1 MTRPLHIPQLSR
13 ASRVARARPKGDS
26 QPAGRTGDPQ
36 RAGRLAVRRAL
47 LALLLVPA
55 LALSA
60 CSDNSHT
67 RVTTGTYAGESGQ
80 NAPYLNVGPLIYEV
94 QLSRELN
101 PYDVEDS
108 SYLDGLTPAQRKL
121 APGEEWFG
129 VFLQVYN
136 ETSTTHLAASNISIS
151 DTQENVYT
159 PIVPAATNEFAYR
172 GGLLAPRGRIPA
184 LNTVAANGSTQGSLL
199 LFKIKIVS
207 LDNRPLEI
215 KIIDPTDPSQ
225 TASAEL
231 DV

>member
-1 MTRPLHIPQLSR
+1 MNHRRMNRPTRNP
-13 ASRVARARPKGDS
+13 RVW
-26 QPAGRTGDPQ
+26 
-36 RAGRLAVRRAL
+36 L
-47 LALLLVPA
+47 LAMLLVPV

-101 PYDVEDS
+101 PYDTEDAA
-108 SYLDGLTPAQRKL
+108 YLKGLTPAQRL
-121 APGEEWFG
+121 LRPGEEWFA
-129 VFLQVYN
+129 VFMQVYN
-136 ETSTTHLAASNISIS
+136 QTSAPHLVSTNLTIS

-159 PIVPAATNEFAYR
+159 PIVPDYTNEFAYR
-172 GGLLAPRGRIPA
+172 GGLLGANSRLPA
-184 LNTVAANGSTQGSLL
+184 LNTVAANGPTQGALL
-199 LFKIKIVS
+199 LYKIKIVS
-207 LDNRPLEI
+207 LDNRPLEL
-215 KIIDPTDPSQ
+215 KIVDPLNPSQ

>member
-1 MTRPLHIPQLSR
+1 MIHPPRI
-13 ASRVARARPKGDS
+13 ARALGKPS
-26 QPAGRTGDPQ
+26 
-36 RAGRLAVRRAL
+36 L
-47 LALLLVPA
+47 LALMAVSA

-101 PYDVEDS
+101 PYDTEDA
-108 SYLDGLTPAQRKL
+108 SYLTGLTPAQRKL

-136 ETSTTHLAASNISIS
+136 ESSAPHPAATRLTVT
-151 DTQENVYT
+151 DTQENVYSPT
-159 PIVPAATNEFAYR
+159 VPALTNEFAYR
-172 GGLLAPRGRIPA
+172 GGLLASKARIPA
-184 LNTVAANGSTQGSLL
+184 LDTVAADGPTQGALL
-199 LFKIKIVS
+199 LYKIKIVS
-207 LDNRPLEI
+207 LDNRPLI
-215 KIIDPTDPSQ
+215 LKIVDPLDPSQ
-225 TASAEL
+225 SASAEL

>member
-1 MTRPLHIPQLSR
+1 MNRRPRI
-13 ASRVARARPKGDS
+13 SRVW
-26 QPAGRTGDPQ
+26 
-36 RAGRLAVRRAL
+36 L

-60 CSDNSHT
+60 CSDDSHT

-80 NAPYLNVGPLIYEV
+80 NAPYLNVGPLVYEV

-101 PYDVEDS
+101 PYDTEDA
-108 SYLDGLTPAQRKL
+108 SYLTGLTPAQSKL
-121 APGEEWFG
+121 GPGEEWFG

-136 ETSTTHLAASNISIS
+136 ETSTTHLAATNITIS
-151 DTQENVYT
+151 DTQENLYT
-159 PIVPAATNEFAYR
+159 PVVPAATNEFAYR
-172 GGLLAPRGRIPA
+172 GGLIPAKGRIPA

-207 LDNRPLEI
+207 LDNRPIEI
-215 KIIDPTDPSQ
+215 KIVDPSNPTQ